1 LDAAAPPG
9 IAGTLLEA
17 HVRANRKR
25 WLMQGSAVLILVVED
40 DRAAGEDLKHEL
52 EEAGFRVMLLESG
65 EKATLAFD
73 ENAGEIG
80 GLIADVKLGG
90 NVNGWDVAR
99 HAREVNQD
107 LPVVY
112 ITGFYVED
120 WASQGVP
127 KSILVQKPFAP
138 AQVITAISSLLN
150 VSSNSAG

>member
-1 LDAAAPPG
+1 
-9 IAGTLLEA
+9 
-17 HVRANRKR
+17 
-25 WLMQGSAVLILVVED
+25 MQGSAVLLLVVED
-40 DRAAGEDLKHEL
+40 DPATGDDLKRSL
-52 EEAGFRVMLLESG
+52 EEAGFRVLLLPSG
-65 EKATLAFD
+65 EKAAAAFD

-90 NVNGWDVAR
+90 NISGWDVAR
-99 HAREVNQD
+99 HARETNQE

-138 AQVITAISSLLN
+138 AQIITAISSLLN
-150 VSSNSAG
+150 ASSSTLSAG

>member
-1 LDAAAPPG
+1 
-9 IAGTLLEA
+9 
-17 HVRANRKR
+17 
-25 WLMQGSAVLILVVED
+25 MQGNAVLILVVED
-40 DRAAGEDLKHEL
+40 DRSSGDGVKRAL
-52 EEAGFRVMLLESG
+52 EEAGFRVMLAESG
-65 EKATLAFD
+65 EKATSAFD

-90 NVNGWDVAR
+90 NVTGWDVAR

-120 WASQGVP
+120 WAAQGVP

-138 AQVITAISSLLN
+138 AQIITAISSLLN
-150 VSSNSAG
+150 VSSSNAG

>member
-1 LDAAAPPG
+1 M
-9 IAGTLLEA
+9 
-17 HVRANRKR
+17 H
-25 WLMQGSAVLILVVED
+25 GSAVLLLVVED
-40 DRAAGEDLKHEL
+40 DPATGDELKRSL
-52 EEAGFRVMLLESG
+52 ETAGFRVLLLPNG
-65 EKATLAFD
+65 DKATAAFD

-90 NVNGWDVAR
+90 NVSGWDIAR
-99 HAREVNQD
+99 HARETNQE

-138 AQVITAISSLLN
+138 AQIITAISSLLN
-150 VSSNSAG
+150 ASSSTLSVG

>member
-1 LDAAAPPG
+1 
-9 IAGTLLEA
+9 
-17 HVRANRKR
+17 
-25 WLMQGSAVLILVVED
+25 MQGTAVLLLVVED
-40 DRAAGEDLKHEL
+40 DPATGDELKRSL
-52 EEAGFRVMLLESG
+52 EEAGFRVLLLPNG
-65 EKATLAFD
+65 EKATAAFD

-90 NVNGWDVAR
+90 NISGWDVAR
-99 HAREVNQD
+99 HARETNQE

-138 AQVITAISSLLN
+138 AQIITAISSLLN
-150 VSSNSAG
+150 ASSSTLSVG